1 MSLLTRLGL
10 PDGVHELP
18 TAVPAGQLSGLWPGS
33 AAAAAEAAAL
43 PPSATTPHVRLRR
56 RALLRAD
63 PGLPDR
69 PVLIEWFARAD
80 LDAAEAARRQGA
92 CHVHLLR
99 LHHIGFADARTA
111 YAISEAPAGVD
122 LHTVCRAA
130 PEKLPA
136 WWAVAVVAAAAR
148 GLGALHQHL
157 QRRGGTAHG
166 GIELGTLF
174 VSWSGAVQL
183 LAYAPPVLPS
193 LAPTAPE
200 VLAAPRLITPAA
212 DVYAL
217 GAVLRALLPQAA
229 LARGPLQRLVRRCLL
244 PHADERPALP
254 AVQAALEAALWE
266 LDAPLGRAAAIGE
279 LLGRVCP
286 RAATVDLADAEWGDS
301 ALASF
306 ATLPATLFPLNPLST
321 GAVPLSPTWVTAAP
335 EPTVSPVPPPAP
347 RSSRR
352 TLAVGAAAL
361 GAALLGSGALWLAG
375 TSSPA
380 PGAPGSAQL
389 APSGS
394 GLPVLAGSPPAPPG
408 LSSAA
413 TAGSSPTAAPSL
425 LGNLEPLTASS
436 EVTAQLLP
444 LLRRTAGSRVVVVA
458 SNAHRDGRI
467 DLEDLNFERRG
478 YKAWP
483 AYCQSKLANL
493 LFVLELQRR
502 LKAAGADIL
511 VTAAH
516 PGWTATDLQRSWWIV
531 RMLNPYLAMKPVDGA
546 LPTLRAATD
555 PDARPGEYFGPRYLM
570 EMSGP
575 PVRARLSRRA
585 QDQET
590 AARLWTTSEAMT
602 GIRYD
607 LLTPAAA

>member
-1 MSLLTRLGL
+1 MSLPTRLGL

-33 AAAAAEAAAL
+33 AAAAEAAAL
-43 PPSATTPHVRLRR
+43 PPSATTPHLRLRR

-92 CHVHLLR
+92 CHVNLLR
-99 LHHIGFADARTA
+99 LHHIGVADARTA

-174 VSWSGAVQL
+174 VAWSGAVQL

-352 TLAVGAAAL
+352 TLVAGAAAL

-394 GLPVLAGSPPAPPG
+394 GRPAALLAGSPPAPPG
-408 LSSAA
+408 PSSAA
-413 TAGSSPTAAPSL
+413 TAGSSLTVAPSPLGLPSATTAGSSPTATPSLLGLPSAATAGTSPTAAPASVPLIASASSL
-425 LGNLEPLTASS
+425 SWGALRLQILRVTPEADRLRVQLRLTNPGPRSRPAPLSDLTIGPVAGRRQPPAPPPPLTLGAGR
-436 EVTAQLLP
+436 TAVLTLDYPGPPAGDCRELQLQLLP
-444 LLRRTAGSRVVVVA
+444 L
-458 SNAHRDGRI
+458 
-467 DLEDLNFERRG
+467 
-478 YKAWP
+478 
-483 AYCQSKLANL
+483 
-493 LFVLELQRR
+493 
-502 LKAAGADIL
+502 
-511 VTAAH
+511 
-516 PGWTATDLQRSWWIV
+516 
-531 RMLNPYLAMKPVDGA
+531 
-546 LPTLRAATD
+546 
-555 PDARPGEYFGPRYLM
+555 
-570 EMSGP
+570 
-575 PVRARLSRRA
+575 
-585 QDQET
+585 
-590 AARLWTTSEAMT
+590 
-602 GIRYD
+602 
-607 LLTPAAA
+607 